1 MMRDRMR
8 QMVAGLLLGGV
19 GLSCP
24 ALGWAAPSLIP
35 SGADSGVELRRQQ
48 EEQTRARLAEEMA
61 AGAPGGG
68 GAIEGTPQAPASETV
83 PPLRFTLRT
92 VTVDASAVL
101 PAGVGEEAASPY
113 LGREVTVADLY
124 AIVEEINARYQKGG
138 YLTCRAYL
146 PPQTIHEGAV
156 HIALF
161 EGRVGAV
168 RVRGNGHTRDVYL
181 TSRMEIAPGDIPRY
195 QDMDEAIR
203 WFNATND
210 VQLRL
215 ALQAGEAPGTTD
227 FTLTAEEPKNEIFT
241 LYGDNAGGETT
252 GRWRKGVYYT
262 NRSVFDWRDR
272 LTLGFLH
279 TQGVKSFN
287 AGYSIPVGRRGGRLS
302 FDYSA
307 NATEV
312 VNGQYRNW
320 GIPVIGHADAI
331 QASFTQP
338 LWVTPAL
345 KAEASLT
352 LSRQHSVTDMTEA
365 RLPMIDDTFTQETAA
380 LAFTHYGK
388 GRAFYH
394 RHAFTRGHWENA
406 SLTRLAKPSADYT
419 FYALNAVYQQGAAHG
434 QIFTARTNVQISANE
449 DIRPS
454 RQFYLG
460 GVYSVRGYEENALGA
475 ANGFSATL
483 EYAVPVMKK
492 PDLRLYGFFD
502 YGTLWGENVPDHHVL
517 SSVGLGLRANFS
529 DWGAMDV
536 SVGMP
541 LCRTIGYDAAPTAV
555 DKMRVHLLMT
565 AQF

>member
-1 MMRDRMR
+1 M
-8 QMVAGLLLGGV
+8 QTTKWTTAGLMIGLLG
-19 GLSCP
+19 LFCP
-24 ALGWAAPSLIP
+24 TLGWAAPPVLP
-35 SGADSGVELRRQQ
+35 ANADSGLELRRQQ
-48 EEQTRARLAEEMA
+48 EQQERERLAEELA
-61 AGAPGGG
+61 AGAPEGGG
-68 GAIEGTPQAPASETV
+68 TMDGSAAAVSEEAM
-83 PPLRFTLRT
+83 PPLRFALRT
-92 VTVDASAVL
+92 VTVDPSAVL
-101 PAGVGEEAASPY
+101 PAGAGAEAAAPY
-113 LGREVTVADLY
+113 IGQEVTVADLY
-124 AIVEEINARYQKGG
+124 AIVEKLNARYQAGG

-146 PPQTIHEGAV
+146 SPQTIHAGAV

-168 RVRGNGHTRDVYL
+168 RVRGNDHTRDVYIK
-181 TSRMEIAPGDIPRY
+181 SRMDIEPGAIPRY

-210 VQLRL
+210 VQLHL

-227 FTLTAEEPKNEIFT
+227 FALTAEEPKNEIFT

-252 GRWRKGVYYT
+252 GRWRKGLYYT

-345 KAEASLT
+345 KAEASLS
-352 LSRQHSVTDMTEA
+352 LSRQHSATDMTEA
-365 RLPMIDDTFTQETAA
+365 RLSMLDDTFTQGTAA
-380 LAFTHYGK
+380 IAFTHYGK
-388 GRAFYH
+388 GSAFYH
-394 RHAFTRGHWENA
+394 RHAFTHGHWKNDA
-406 SLTRLAKPSADYT
+406 LTRLAKPSADYR

-434 QIFTARTNVQISANE
+434 QLFTARANVQISANE
-449 DIRPS
+449 DMRPS

-475 ANGFSATL
+475 GNGFSGTI

-517 SSVGLGLRANFS
+517 SSVGLGLRANFAA
-529 DWGAMDV
+529 WGALDF

-541 LCRTIGYDAAPTAV
+541 LCRTIGYDATPMEVGKT
-555 DKMRVHLLMT
+555 RFHLLMT

>member
-1 MMRDRMR
+1 MRKARRKTAMGLMM
-8 QMVAGLLLGGV
+8 GLL
-19 GLSCP
+19 GLWVP
-24 ALGWAAPSLIP
+24 AVGWAAPPLIP

-48 EEQTRARLAEEMA
+48 EEQARTRLAEELEAGPA
-61 AGAPGGG
+61 AGG
-68 GAIEGTPQAPASETV
+68 GAIDGGATAPPEETM
-83 PPLRFTLRT
+83 PPLRFALRT
-92 VTVDASAVL
+92 VTVDPSAVL
-101 PAGVGEEAASPY
+101 PAGAGAEAAAPY
-113 LGREVTVADLY
+113 IGQEVTVADLY
-124 AIVEEINARYQKGG
+124 AIVEKLNARYQAGG

-161 EGRVGAV
+161 EGRVGSV
-168 RVRGNGHTRDVYL
+168 RVRGNDHTRDVYIER
-181 TSRMEIAPGDIPRY
+181 RMAIEPGTIPRY

-227 FTLTAEEPKNEIFT
+227 FTLTAEEPKNEVFT

-252 GRWRKGVYYT
+252 GRWRKGFYYT

-272 LTLGFLH
+272 FTLGLLH
-279 TQGVKSFN
+279 TQGVRSFN
-287 AGYSIPVGRRGGRLS
+287 FGYSIPVGRRGGRLS

-312 VNGQYRNW
+312 VSGQYRNW
-320 GIPVIGHADAI
+320 GIPVIGHADAV
-331 QASFTQP
+331 QAAFTQP
-338 LWVTPAL
+338 LWVTPTM

-365 RLPMIDDTFTQETAA
+365 RLPMIDDTFTQGEAA
-380 LAFTHYGK
+380 LAFTHYGT
-388 GRAFYH
+388 GSAFYH
-394 RHAFTRGHWENA
+394 RHAFTHGHWKND
-406 SLTRLAKPSADYT
+406 SLTRLAKPSANYN
-419 FYALNAVYQQGAAHG
+419 FYVLNTIYQQGAAHG
-434 QIFTARTNVQISANE
+434 QLFTARANVQISASG
-449 DIRPS
+449 DLRPS
-454 RQFYLG
+454 KQFYLG

-475 ANGFSATL
+475 ENGFSGTL
-483 EYAVPVMKK
+483 EYAVPVLKK

-502 YGTLWGENVPDHHVL
+502 YGTLWGEGIPDHHVL

-529 DWGAMDV
+529 GWAAVDL
-536 SVGMP
+536 SVGLP
-541 LCRTIGYDAAPTAV
+541 LRRTIGYGSTPATVSKA
-555 DKMRVHLLMT
+555 RFHLLMT

>member
-1 MMRDRMR
+1 M
-8 QMVAGLLLGGV
+8 QTTKWTTAGLMIGFLGIFCPTV
-19 GLSCP
+19 GR
-24 ALGWAAPSLIP
+24 AAPPILP
-35 SGADSGVELRRQQ
+35 APADSGLELRRQQ
-48 EEQTRARLAEEMA
+48 EQQERERLAEELA
-61 AGAPGGG
+61 AGAPEGG
-68 GAIEGTPQAPASETV
+68 GAVDGSAAAVTEETM
-83 PPLRFTLRT
+83 PPLRFTLRA
-92 VTVDASAVL
+92 VTVDPSAVL
-101 PAGVGEEAASPY
+101 PAGAGAEAATPY
-113 LGREVTVADLY
+113 IGQEVTVADLY
-124 AIVEEINARYQKGG
+124 AIVETLNARYRAGG

-156 HIALF
+156 RIALF

-168 RVRGNGHTRDVYL
+168 QVRGNDHTRDVYIK
-181 TSRMEIAPGDIPRY
+181 SRMDIEPGAIPRY

-203 WFNATND
+203 WFNATNN

-215 ALQAGEAPGTTD
+215 ALQAGEVPGTTD

-345 KAEASLT
+345 KAEASLS
-352 LSRQHSVTDMTEA
+352 LSRQHSATDMTEA
-365 RLPMIDDTFTQETAA
+365 RLSMLDDTEVEI
-380 LAFTHYGK
+380 
-388 GRAFYH
+388 GRA
-394 RHAFTRGHWENA
+394 
-406 SLTRLAKPSADYT
+406 S
-419 FYALNAVYQQGAAHG
+419 
-434 QIFTARTNVQISANE
+434 
-449 DIRPS
+449 
-454 RQFYLG
+454 
-460 GVYSVRGYEENALGA
+460 
-475 ANGFSATL
+475 
-483 EYAVPVMKK
+483 
-492 PDLRLYGFFD
+492 
-502 YGTLWGENVPDHHVL
+502 
-517 SSVGLGLRANFS
+517 
-529 DWGAMDV
+529 
-536 SVGMP
+536 
-541 LCRTIGYDAAPTAV
+541 CRE
-555 DKMRVHLLMT
+555 RV
-565 AQF
+565 